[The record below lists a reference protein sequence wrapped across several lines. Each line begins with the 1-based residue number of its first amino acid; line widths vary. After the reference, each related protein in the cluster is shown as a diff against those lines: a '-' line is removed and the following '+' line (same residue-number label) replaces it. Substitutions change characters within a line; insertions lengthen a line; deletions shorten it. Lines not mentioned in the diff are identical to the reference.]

1 VRAHRHPARGV
12 GRNFA
17 KFLCDAVRVSHRVVD
32 ARVVHWR
39 LLRVTPRLSCAS
51 ETRARETHVTIAVVV
66 GMASCA
72 SARGA
77 SAPRLMRASGARARE
92 VVRGR
97 ARRATRAG
105 SSVARRASGGD
116 GDNDGV
122 PDVYVEFAKRLAIE
136 AGKVTTKYFR
146 ADALAVLDKS
156 DASPVT
162 IADQTAEAVM
172 RAMVTKELP
181 THAIF
186 GEEHGIELGAGGE
199 SEWTWVFDPI
209 DGTKSF
215 ITGKPLWGTLIALLH
230 NGEPVLGV
238 LDQPVLKEQW
248 VGVKGRQSTMNGKP
262 IKVKPCENLG
272 DAFMYSTTPL
282 MFEGMN
288 KARYE
293 KLASE
298 VKIPMFGCDCYAY
311 GLLAMG
317 FCDLVVEADLKPYDY
332 MALVPIVK
340 GAGGMMTDWKGEELK
355 FTADAAAIE
364 SGSYQGE
371 VIAAC
376 DEKIL
381 AKCVRVLS
389 KTLF

>member
-1 VRAHRHPARGV
+1 MAMTVVTPTTTTRNHARGV
-12 GRNFA
+12 G
-17 KFLCDAVRVSHRVVD
+17 AVPRVGRRGGGANRMKPRVSGLTMMMKNGRSG
-32 ARVVHWR
+32 RM
-39 LLRVTPRLSCAS
+39 
-51 ETRARETHVTIAVVV
+51 ETR
-66 GMASCA
+66 
-72 SARGA
+72 RGA
-77 SAPRLMRASGARARE
+77 TNSSEIGETEVPGA
-92 VVRGR
+92 
-97 ARRATRAG
+97 
-105 SSVARRASGGD
+105 
-116 GDNDGV
+116 
-122 PDVYVEFAKRLAIE
+122 YVDFAKRLARA
-136 AGKVTTKYFR
+136 AGEVTTKYFR
-146 ADALAVLDKS
+146 ARTLEVEDKR

-172 RAMVTKELP
+172 RTMVTKEHP

-186 GEEHGIELGAGGE
+186 GEEHGIELGAGGS

-248 VGVKGRQSTMNGKP
+248 VGVRGRVSTMNGEP
-262 IKVKPCENLG
+262 ISVKRCENIG
-272 DAFMYSTTPL
+272 DAYMYSTTPL

-288 KARYE
+288 AARYDT
-293 KLASE
+293 LASK

-317 FCDLVVEADLKPYDY
+317 FADLVVEADLKPYDY

-340 GAGGMMTDWKGEELK
+340 GAGGYMTDWKGEPLR
-355 FTADAAAIE
+355 FTADAGSLE
-364 SGSYQGE
+364 SGDYQGE
-371 VIAAC
+371 VIAAG
-376 DEKIL
+376 DADVLRE
-381 AKCVRVLS
+381 AVATLS

>member
-1 VRAHRHPARGV
+1 MRFVSAIASSMRASHTGDFHA
-12 GRNFA
+12 
-17 KFLCDAVRVSHRVVD
+17 SHRASR
-32 ARVVHWR
+32 ARAR
-39 LLRVTPRLSCAS
+39 RD
-51 ETRARETHVTIAVVV
+51 ARETHVAIAVIV
-66 GMASCA
+66 GMASCTA
-72 SARGA
+72 ARGA
-77 SAPRLMRASGARARE
+77 SAPLLMRSSTARAHRE
-92 VVRGR
+92 VVGGR
-97 ARRATRAG
+97 ARRATRAV
-105 SSVARRASGGD
+105 SSVARHAIGSD
-116 GDNDGV
+116 SDDDGV

-186 GEEHGIELGAGGE
+186 GEEHGIELGAGGD

-340 GAGGMMTDWKGEELK
+340 GAGGMMTDWKGEELQ